1 VALIASLVLLT
12 LAVLPLPASAW
23 NIPGHMLS
31 AIIAYQ
37 VLRQENPQTIDK
49 VKALLE
55 KHPWFAN
62 QWQAR
67 LQAVPAA
74 DRDMV
79 LFMQVARWPDDIRIK
94 DRQHNRGPWHY
105 INWPFKPEG
114 QPATVETREP
124 EPVNIL
130 TAMAENERVSS
141 FILWVTYT
149 NPYTLL
155 SYSLLSIPRATEDG
169 KVDCHR
175 LSGQLL
181 CSRCRRVKRNFLSL
195 GT

>member
-1 VALIASLVLLT
+1 
-12 LAVLPLPASAW
+12 
-23 NIPGHMLS
+23 
-31 AIIAYQ
+31 
-37 VLRQENPQTIDK
+37 
-49 VKALLE
+49 
-55 KHPWFAN
+55 
-62 QWQAR
+62 
-67 LQAVPAA
+67 
-74 DRDMV
+74 MV

-169 KVDCHR
+169 KCTVPA
-175 LSGQLL
+175 
-181 CSRCRRVKRNFLSL
+181 L
-195 GT
+195 GGNSCALVVGA